1 MIKNSTHSS
10 MYELNTSKRIELI
23 GDGAAFDIINAIRR
37 LTLNGS
43 AATRSRIAE
52 VTGFSIPTVTRT
64 VSDETK
70 KDGLSYM
77 GLVTE
82 NAEKRFM
89 INDEFAF
96 FLGIHIGIQKIRF
109 SICDLSLN
117 PITND
122 FEKLKQLGLDTYLNE
137 YFKKDND
144 YSTSGYCCSPYTE
157 STDPQKKKAA
167 TIYDVRERVNEIVN
181 SVLEGFE
188 KNNLPLISI
197 CIASPAIYDLQSQE
211 VKQCDGLECLR
222 NAKLKTLLYPDTIER
237 INGLNILLSFEH
249 NTEASL
255 IYEREQ
261 LYKEEGKDSE
271 PLDYNNIA
279 EVYVGSGIGV
289 AFIVNGQLYR
299 GRLGTSG
306 EVGHLRAPFL
316 PDFDDRFSPEK
327 LEKINDNEENL
338 RLENVKKRLRPYLT
352 LDDAIRYQVFN
363 CQPDDFETYLARVRP
378 DFLSNGINFREKYP
392 TRYKLLLQYISYITN
407 VLIDLLS
414 MDIII
419 YTGSI
424 FLCIEGLFRDL
435 INKQGEDAL
444 MCLADE
450 TMGRQSSYFR
460 EDLDDLVAIGAAYA
474 AFFRCDENNR
484 KPDTINMPIN
494 VKWDSLGGK
503 RSEK

>member
-1 MIKNSTHSS
+1 MINDCNHSS
-10 MYELNTSKRIELI
+10 MYGLDTSRRIELI

-37 LTLNGS
+37 LALIGS

-64 VSDETK
+64 VSDDTK
-70 KDGLSYM
+70 KDGLSYRE
-77 GLVTE
+77 LVTE
-82 NAEKRFM
+82 DAEKKFV
-89 INDEFAF
+89 INGGFAY

-109 SICDLSLN
+109 AICDLSLN

-122 FEKLKQLGLDTYLNE
+122 INKLNELGLVACLGK
-137 YFKKDND
+137 YFKKDHNL
-144 YSTSGYCCSPYTE
+144 TSGYCCSLYND
-157 STDPQKKKAA
+157 STNHKKKKSV

-181 SVLEGFE
+181 SVLDGFQ
-188 KNNLPLISI
+188 KNNLPLVSI
-197 CIASPAIYDLQSQE
+197 CIASPAIYDLHTQE
-211 VKQCDGLECLR
+211 VKQCDGLECLQ
-222 NAKLKTLLYPDTIER
+222 NAKLKTLLYQDTLER
-237 INGLNILLSFEH
+237 INGLNILLGFEH

-261 LYKEEGKDSE
+261 LYKEENKDSE
-271 PLDYNNIA
+271 PLVYNNIA

-289 AFIVNGQLYR
+289 AFIVNGQLFR

-316 PDFDDRFSPEK
+316 PDFDDLFSPEK

-338 RLENVKKRLRPYLT
+338 SLDDVKKCLKPYLT

-363 CQPDDFETYLARVRP
+363 CKPDDFETYLARVRS
-378 DFLSNGINFREKYP
+378 DFLSNGTNFRYKYP

-424 FLCIEGLFRDL
+424 FLCIDGLFKDL

-444 MCLADE
+444 TCLANN
-450 TMGRQSSYFR
+450 TKGRQSSYFR
-460 EDLDDLVAIGAAYA
+460 ENLDDLVAIGAAYA

-494 VKWDSLGGK
+494 VKWDSLRGK

>member
-1 MIKNSTHSS
+1 MMNDFTRSS
-10 MYELNTSKRIELI
+10 MYELGTSKRIELI

-70 KDGLSYM
+70 KDGLSYR

-82 NAEKRFM
+82 DTEKRFN
-89 INDEFAF
+89 INGEFAF
-96 FLGIHIGIQKIRF
+96 FLGIHIGIQKVRF
-109 SICDLSLN
+109 AICDLSLN

-122 FEKLKQLGLDTYLNE
+122 FEKLKQLGLDKCLDQ
-137 YFKKDND
+137 YFKKDPG
-144 YSTSGYCCSPYTE
+144 STSGYCCSLYTE
-157 STDPQKKKAA
+157 SSDHTKKKSV

-181 SVLEGFE
+181 SVLDGFE
-188 KNNLPLISI
+188 GNNLPLVSI
-197 CIASPAIYDLQSQE
+197 CIASPAIYDLHSQE

-222 NAKLKTLLYPDTIER
+222 NAKLKTLLYRDTIER
-237 INGLNILLSFEH
+237 INGLNILLGFEH

-261 LYKEEGKDSE
+261 LYKEEGKDSKQ
-271 PLDYNNIA
+271 LDYNNVA
-279 EVYVGSGIGV
+279 VVYVGSGIGV
-289 AFIVNGQLYR
+289 AFIVNGQLFR

-306 EVGHLRAPFL
+306 ELSHLRAPFL

-327 LEKINDNEENL
+327 LEQINDDEKNL
-338 RLENVKKRLRPYLT
+338 TLDDVKKCLRPYLT
-352 LDDAIRYQVFN
+352 LEAAIRYQVFN
-363 CQPDDFETYLARVRP
+363 CQPDDFETYLDRVKS
-378 DFLSNGINFREKYP
+378 DFLSNGMNFRERYP

-424 FLCIEGLFRDL
+424 FLCIDGLIRDL
-435 INKQGEDAL
+435 INKKGEDAL

-460 EDLDDLVAIGAAYA
+460 ENLDDLVAIGAAYA